1 MAATE
6 GKAPKPATKAI
17 SATISEADFNAI
29 EDYRWSV
36 VRMNLSQ
43 VISQAVAEF
52 VTNHQLG
59 KAADSK

>member
-17 SATISEADFNAI
+17 SATITEADFNAI
-29 EDYRWSV
+29 EDYRWS

-52 VTNHQLG
+52 VTNHKLG
-59 KAADSK
+59 KATESK